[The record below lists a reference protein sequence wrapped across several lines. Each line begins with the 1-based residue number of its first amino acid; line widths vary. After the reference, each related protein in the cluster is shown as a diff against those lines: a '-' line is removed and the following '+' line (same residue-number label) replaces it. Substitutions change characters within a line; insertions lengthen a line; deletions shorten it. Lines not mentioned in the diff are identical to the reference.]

1 MDKGVQTHGNL
12 RDNIYFWEIP
22 IKKEKKAGK
31 EKVSQRKK
39 NNAEENKPTCEM
51 QTCNKQSQKQW
62 IKNVSIDMRN
72 LCRSLF
78 I

>member
-22 IKKEKKAGK
+22 IKKEKKEGK

-39 NNAEENKPTCEM
+39 K
-51 QTCNKQSQKQW
+51 
-62 IKNVSIDMRN
+62 
-72 LCRSLF
+72 
-78 I
+78 